1 MQPESSDVSVDGG
14 TIKVTGS
21 YGLTGTYGT
30 EKKVGD
36 ITDTITV
43 ERNST

>member
-1 MQPESSDVSVDGG
+1 MQPESSDISVDGG
-14 TIKVTGS
+14 TINVTGS

-36 ITDTITV
+36 ITDTIVIESNLT
-43 ERNST
+43 